1 VTTILWKLVFVF
13 ATAALGVGV
22 FTFAMALPELASGW
36 VSPAANWIPF
46 LVGAAGFFAV
56 WGLALRRWGGYRL
69 LTTLDHELLHA
80 AAAALTGGRVSSLS
94 ATAAGQGAVTVQ
106 RPNPFVALAPYLL
119 SWPLLGAGLLAL
131 VMRGGGHPWLTAVLG
146 AATAY
151 HLIRVASTCR
161 PGQPDFR
168 HTTYPLGL
176 LWTVGGNALLLGA
189 IAAVVGH
196 GG

>member
-1 VTTILWKLVFVF
+1 VVRWGWKLVFAA

-22 FTFAMALPELASGW
+22 ITFTMALPELASRWATPASRW
-36 VSPAANWIPF
+36 VLFGA
-46 LVGAAGFFAV
+46 GAAGFVAAWSF
-56 WGLALRRWGGYRL
+56 ALRTWGGFRL

-80 AAAALTGGRVSSLS
+80 AVAALTGGRVSSLS
-94 ATAAGQGAVTVQ
+94 ATAAGQGSVTVQ

-119 SWPLLGAGLLAL
+119 SGPLLAACLLAL
-131 VMRGGGHPWLTAVLG
+131 AMPGGGHPWATAGLG